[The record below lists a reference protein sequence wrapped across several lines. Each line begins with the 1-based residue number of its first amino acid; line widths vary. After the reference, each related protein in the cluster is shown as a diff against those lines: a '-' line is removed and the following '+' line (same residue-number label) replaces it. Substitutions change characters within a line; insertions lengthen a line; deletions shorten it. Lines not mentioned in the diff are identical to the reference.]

1 MLPGIPATAPTPETL
16 AAGWRRLRPGQR
28 CQVLVVDVGTGSSTV
43 VWETDDAL
51 LEAPN
56 WTPDG
61 RWLVLNSDGL
71 LYALA
76 VDGSTAHRI
85 GTGAMRDANNDHV
98 LSPDG
103 SRVYISSQDGHL
115 YEVPLTG
122 GEPRRVTDDAD
133 GLRARYLHGVSPD
146 GTRLA
151 HIGARDE
158 GGATTYNVFTCA
170 VADGATVQ
178 VTRSDRHHDGAE
190 YSPDGRWIYVN
201 SERGSTTPG
210 HAQLFRMR
218 PDGSE
223 VTQLTHDERV
233 NWFPHPSPDGTR
245 LLHLSYGPGVQGH
258 PADEPVQLRL
268 SDAEGAGVTT
278 VLELFGGQGTVN
290 VNSWAP
296 DSRRFACVAYP
307 VAG

>member
-1 MLPGIPATAPTPETL
+1 MLPGIPASPPTAETL
-16 AAGWRRLRPGQR
+16 AAGWRRLEPGQT
-28 CQVLVVDVGTGSSTV
+28 CQVRVFDVEAGTSTL
-43 VWETDDAL
+43 VWETAEAL

-61 RWLVLNSDGL
+61 QWLVVNSDGL

-76 VDGSTAHRI
+76 ADGSTAHPI
-85 GTGAMRDANNDHV
+85 DTGAVRDANNDHV

-103 SRVYISSQDGHL
+103 SLVYISSQDGHL
-115 YEVPLTG
+115 YEAPLSG
-122 GEPRRVTDDAD
+122 GEARRVTDDAD
-133 GLRARYLHGVSPD
+133 GLRARYLHGISPD
-146 GTRLA
+146 GATLA

-158 GGATTYNVFTCA
+158 DGTTTYEVYTCA
-170 VADGATVQ
+170 VADGATERL
-178 VTRSDRHHDGAE
+178 TRTGRHHDGAE
-190 YSPDGRWIYVN
+190 FSPDGQWIYVN
-201 SERGSTTPG
+201 SERASTRPG

-233 NWFPHPSPDGTR
+233 NWFPHPSPDGAR
-245 LLHLSYGPGVQGH
+245 LLHLSYAPGVQGH
-258 PADEPVQLRL
+258 PANEPVQLRL
-268 SDAEGAGVTT
+268 SDAEGGGVRTL
-278 VLELFGGQGTVN
+278 VELFGGQGTVN

-296 DSRRFACVAYP
+296 DSRRFAYVAYP